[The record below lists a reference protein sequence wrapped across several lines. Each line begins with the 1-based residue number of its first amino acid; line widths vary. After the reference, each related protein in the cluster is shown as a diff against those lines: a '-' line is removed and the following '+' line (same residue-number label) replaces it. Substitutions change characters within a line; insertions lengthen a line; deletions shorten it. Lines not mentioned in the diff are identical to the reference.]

1 MDEQSVSKE
10 QKVLYSSCFFKR
22 SRGTSRRAFTPPP
35 PPPPVASRFSLQFTR
50 GHKTVPDVVDGPSLN
65 SVPCA
70 TVLSFWLSSISVRV
84 DKIC

>member
-1 MDEQSVSKE
+1 MNSLSVKNKKSRI
-10 QKVLYSSCFFKR
+10 QAVFFKR
-22 SRGTSRRAFTPPP
+22 SGGTYRRAFT

-50 GHKTVPDVVDGPSLN
+50 GHTTVPDVVDGPSLN